1 MRLIWSLWSMEDRE
15 TIFDYIERDNFQ
27 AAVHT
32 DDRIEEHAGMLVDYP
47 ELGRDGR
54 VSGTRELVIPNTPY
68 IAAYCIVGEEIR
80 ILRVLHGAQ
89 EWPESFQDS

>member
-15 TIFDYIERDNFQ
+15 TIFNRIAGDNFQ
-27 AAVHT
+27 AAVRT

-47 ELGRDGR
+47 EMGRIGR
-54 VSGTRELVIPNTPY
+54 VAGTHELVIANTPY
-68 IAAYCIVGEEIR
+68 IAAYVIVGDEIR

-89 EWPESFQDS
+89 EWPEYF